1 MKKNQKN
8 SIGFVLGILAVIGIV
23 FFVTNNKHVVSQQKN
38 ISDITTQIN
47 SSKKN
52 SVHTSAVTIVAG
64 DTKINLVLPQGSSL
78 YDALVL
84 AQQNKQ
90 IIFSGTSYPSLGF
103 FVTDIG
109 VLHSGNGKNLLYYIN
124 GKEAQV
130 GISSYQPKDG
140 DTISWKLE

>member
-1 MKKNQKN
+1 M
-8 SIGFVLGILAVIGIV
+8 
-23 FFVTNNKHVVSQQKN
+23 
-38 ISDITTQIN
+38 
-47 SSKKN
+47 
-52 SVHTSAVTIVAG
+52 
-64 DTKINLVLPQGSSL
+64 LPQGSSL

>member
-8 SIGFVLGILAVIGIV
+8 SIGFVLGILAVIGIM
-23 FFVTNNKHVVSQQKN
+23 FFITNKKHIVPQQKN
-38 ISDITTQIN
+38 AQSVTTQIN

-52 SVHTSAVTIVAG
+52 SVQTSAVTIVAG